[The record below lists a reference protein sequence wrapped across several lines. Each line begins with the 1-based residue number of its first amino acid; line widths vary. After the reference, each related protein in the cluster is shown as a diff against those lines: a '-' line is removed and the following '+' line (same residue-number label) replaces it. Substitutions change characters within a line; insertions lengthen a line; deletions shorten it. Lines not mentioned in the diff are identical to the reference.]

1 MLQSK
6 MARALL
12 CSTALAL
19 SLSGMAQAQRP
30 GYTTRQVSLPE
41 GTVLRAEL
49 NDRLSSVDS
58 HPGDRFRATI
68 RSDQD
73 SAGLPSGTQVEGQVT
88 SVRRASEKEP
98 GTVDV
103 DFTTLR
109 TPDGRT
115 YPINASLT
123 SLDSDS
129 VRRNSSGRLEAR
141 GRSSKDKTK
150 FIGYGAGAGA
160 LIGALSHGNLL
171 TSAILGAAGGYL
183 YGQLNKDKS
192 QNNGRYSDVNLKSGT
207 EFGVRVDR
215 DLVAA
220 LPYDRNAPYNTRNS
234 RYTDPNQNPRYS
246 DTNPRSD
253 DRRTG
258 GTNRDRAEDIRV
270 MVNDRDVRFGSDRPF
285 MSAGRVMVPLA
296 TVLESASYRYN
307 YNSQDREVTVYGSR
321 GDTRMTI
328 GDNFATVDGRRVRLD
343 TPAQRIDGVIYVPA
357 QFLEEATDIRT
368 DWDADQ
374 RTLRLTVRSRAGFP
388 GNSDNRAR

>member
-6 MARALL
+6 MARTLL
-12 CSTALAL
+12 CSSALAL
-19 SLSGMAQAQRP
+19 SLSGMAQAQRSA
-30 GYTTRQVSLPE
+30 YSTRQISLPE
-41 GTVLRAEL
+41 GTVIRAEL

-58 HPGDRFRATI
+58 HPGDRFRGTI

-73 SAGLPSGTQVEGQVT
+73 SAGLPAGTQVEGQVT
-88 SVRRASEKEP
+88 AVRRASTKEP

-103 DFTTLR
+103 EFTTLR

-115 YPINASLT
+115 YPITASLT
-123 SLDSDS
+123 SLDSNS
-129 VRRNSSGRLEAR
+129 VQRNASGRLEAR
-141 GRSSKDKTK
+141 GSSSNKNKTK

-183 YGQLNKDKS
+183 YGQLNKDKA
-192 QNNGRYSDVNLKSGT
+192 QNNGSYSDVNLKAGT

-215 DLVAA
+215 DMVTTLSYN
-220 LPYDRNAPYNTRNS
+220 PNSNPNYNSNTSNTRYGT
-234 RYTDPNQNPRYS
+234 RNPAYG
-246 DTNPRSD
+246 DTNPRYD
-253 DRRTG
+253 NRRTTG
-258 GTNRDRAEDIRV
+258 SNRADDIRV
-270 MVNDRDVRFGSDRPF
+270 MVNDRDVRFGADRPF
-285 MSAGRVMVPLA
+285 MSGGRVMVPLA
-296 TVLESASYRYN
+296 TVLESAGYRYN
-307 YNSQDREVTVYGSR
+307 YDSQDREVTVYGNR

-343 TPAQRIDGVIYVPA
+343 APAQRIDGVIYVPA

-374 RTLRLTVRSRAGFP
+374 RTLRMTVRSRTGFP
-388 GNSDNRAR
+388 DN

>member
-6 MARALL
+6 MARTLL
-12 CSTALAL
+12 CSSALAL
-19 SLSGMAQAQRP
+19 SLSGMAQAQRSA
-30 GYTTRQVSLPE
+30 YSTRQVSLPE
-41 GTVLRAEL
+41 GTVIRAEL
-49 NDRLSSVDS
+49 SDRLSSVDS
-58 HPGDRFRATI
+58 HPGDRFRGTI

-73 SAGLPSGTQVEGQVT
+73 SAGLPAGTQVEGQVT
-88 SVRRASEKEP
+88 AVRRASTKEP

-103 DFTTLR
+103 EFTTLR

-115 YPINASLT
+115 YPITASLT

-129 VRRNSSGRLEAR
+129 VRRNASGRLEAR
-141 GRSSKDKTK
+141 GSSSNKDKTK

-183 YGQLNKDKS
+183 YGQLNKDKA
-192 QNNGRYSDVNLKSGT
+192 QNNGSYSDVNLKAGT

-215 DLVAA
+215 DMVTTLS
-220 LPYDRNAPYNTRNS
+220 YNPNSNPNYNSSTRYGTRNPA
-234 RYTDPNQNPRYS
+234 YG
-246 DTNPRSD
+246 DTNPRYD
-253 DRRTG
+253 NRRTT
-258 GTNRDRAEDIRV
+258 GTNRADDIRV
-270 MVNDRDVRFGSDRPF
+270 MVNDRDVRFGADRPF
-285 MSAGRVMVPLA
+285 MSSGRVMVPLA
-296 TVLESASYRYN
+296 TVLESAGYRYN

-343 TPAQRIDGVIYVPA
+343 APAQRIDGVIYVPA

-374 RTLRLTVRSRAGFP
+374 RTLRITARSRAGFP
-388 GNSDNRAR
+388 DN

>member
-6 MARALL
+6 MARTLL
-12 CSTALAL
+12 CSSVLAL
-19 SLSGMAQAQRP
+19 SLSSMAQAQRS
-30 GYTTRQVSLPE
+30 GYSTRQVSLPE
-41 GTVLRAEL
+41 GTVVRAEL

-73 SAGLPSGTQVEGQVT
+73 NPGLPSGTQVEGQVT
-88 SVRRASEKEP
+88 SVRRASDKEP

-115 YPINASLT
+115 YPITASLT

-129 VRRNSSGRLEAR
+129 VRRNASGRLEAR
-141 GRSSKDKTK
+141 GRSSSRDKTK

-183 YGQLNKDKS
+183 YGQLNKDKA
-192 QNNGRYSDVNLKSGT
+192 QHDGRYSDVNLKAGT
-207 EFGVRVDR
+207 EFGVRMDR

-220 LPYDRNAPYNTRNS
+220 LPYDRNAAYDTRNS
-234 RYTDPNQNPRYS
+234 RYSDQNPRYS
-246 DTNPRSD
+246 DQNPRNSDQNPRYD

-258 GTNRDRAEDIRV
+258 SYNRARADDIRV
-270 MVNDRDVRFGSDRPF
+270 MV
-285 MSAGRVMVPLA
+285 MTATCASARTGR
-296 TVLESASYRYN
+296 SC
-307 YNSQDREVTVYGSR
+307 RE
-321 GDTRMTI
+321 
-328 GDNFATVDGRRVRLD
+328 
-343 TPAQRIDGVIYVPA
+343 
-357 QFLEEATDIRT
+357 
-368 DWDADQ
+368 DA
-374 RTLRLTVRSRAGFP
+374 
-388 GNSDNRAR
+388 